1 MRVGCI
7 PVPIAITYWHI
18 VFIFAKVPLRFRICL
33 ELTWTFRIRSSATF
47 GVKFDRWVNWVVQS
61 SLMPMATVAWRDF
74 YSNFDTNFVGNVGN
88 VPIFVCLIHGNSCLW
103 ILVLCRDAWMKNAKA
118 RWRTLVSCVMHEHKT
133 NNYSVNW
140 KLINVFGV
148 VLFTLFPPHFIEQ
161 DEQVS
166 DVQHSWG
173 QRCVRD
179 RGLKYM

>member
-1 MRVGCI
+1 MFFWFCIWLYYVVLFGPWHDLFSALNGMFVGCI
-7 PVPIAITYWHI
+7 PVPVAITYCVH
-18 VFIFAKVPLRFRICL
+18 FCKGS
-33 ELTWTFRIRSSATF
+33 LTLQNLF
-47 GVKFDRWVNWVVQS
+47 GIDLKFQ
-61 SLMPMATVAWRDF
+61 
-74 YSNFDTNFVGNVGN
+74 
-88 VPIFVCLIHGNSCLW
+88 
-103 ILVLCRDAWMKNAKA
+103 NAKQCNIVQPLEGNLTGGWTGWCKA
-118 RWRTLVSCVMHEHKT
+118 LWCRWQLLLGESFTRISTQTSWAIRWRTLVSCVMHEHKT

-179 RGLKYM
+179 RGLKYT